1 MSLSWNIFLLYFF
14 LLLAQ
19 KKEIKKRAGEI
30 DAATELCWTSP
41 LPISP
46 FTTELPR
53 ALSVDHNARRR
64 DRFDWTLDAERV
76 SKTNYENV
84 FLRRVYGERI
94 AIINM
99 TTECSPKNSFIRRLD
114 CRGRHK
120 VFKETLHTVV
130 QIALPAH
137 FLPHPFNTH

>member
-1 MSLSWNIFLLYFF
+1 VGKRIHRSAAPALLLRNEAVFQSRLVTASAVFAIFF

-30 DAATELCWTSP
+30 PACRQAGMRRLNSVEQVS

-64 DRFDWTLDAERV
+64 DRFD
-76 SKTNYENV
+76 
-84 FLRRVYGERI
+84 
-94 AIINM
+94 
-99 TTECSPKNSFIRRLD
+99 
-114 CRGRHK
+114 
-120 VFKETLHTVV
+120 
-130 QIALPAH
+130 
-137 FLPHPFNTH
+137 

>member
-1 MSLSWNIFLLYFF
+1 MFQTVYKGCSGALFFAKLEKKPHTSSSKRKIQRLAVFAIFF

-30 DAATELCWTSP
+30 PACRQAGMRRLNSVEQVS

-64 DRFDWTLDAERV
+64 DRFD
-76 SKTNYENV
+76 
-84 FLRRVYGERI
+84 
-94 AIINM
+94 
-99 TTECSPKNSFIRRLD
+99 
-114 CRGRHK
+114 
-120 VFKETLHTVV
+120 
-130 QIALPAH
+130 
-137 FLPHPFNTH
+137 